1 MKKLLKVFIFLIV
14 LITIACSRG
23 QVKEVEKEE
32 YKVQD
37 MDVDYSMIEYELPKI
52 EEEHEILKAYK
63 NRLYILIHDV
73 KDEES
78 DKLVDSLMVYDFQGQ
93 REVKRYNFQKGMK
106 IHDLAVYQGDIYI
119 SFGDGEKD
127 FLVEPTEGT
136 EPTNTEVTESN
147 TEETKQVTEETK
159 HKKRK
164 GTLPTESLPTDAF
177 FGKNIENK
185 TYSIG
190 KLENGGIT
198 LVTTLEKQKFAPK
211 FLEVFDDFYYLNISD
226 GEYNVSP
233 LLDESSN
240 NRFSFDFVD
249 EIQDRI
255 YNSDDRLIAQGKDK
269 KNSYFYIVD
278 EDNNVEKIP
287 IEPSEQFFSFIA
299 LKNGIFSSYTDIY
312 DRESLKL
319 MYIDINP
326 KGEKKYKKKIV
337 SSDSIYKF
345 YSNNTDNIIAEGSG
359 GGIYFIRVKRSQIYL
374 GKVSGIGDNRYKIFP
389 NEDSRYGL
397 VDEEHGKYLDIY
409 FN

>member
-23 QVKEVEKEE
+23 KVKEVEKEE
-32 YKVQD
+32 YTVQD
-37 MDVDYSMIEYELPKI
+37 MDVDYSVIEYELPKI
-52 EEEHEILKAYK
+52 EEEHEIIKAYK

-78 DKLVDSLMVYDFQGQ
+78 DKLMDSLMVYDFQGE

-127 FLVEPTEGT
+127 FFDEPTEGI

-147 TEETKQVTEETK
+147 TIETKQATKETK
-159 HKKRK
+159 HKKEK
-164 GTLPTESLPTDAF
+164 KLPTENAPTDAY
-177 FGKNIENK
+177 FGKSIENR

-190 KLENGGIT
+190 KLQDEGIT
-198 LVTTLEKQKFAPK
+198 LITSLEKQKFAPK
-211 FLEVFDDFYYLNISD
+211 FLYAFNDLYYLNLKD

-233 LLDESSN
+233 LLEESSN
-240 NRFSFDFVD
+240 NKFSFDFVD

-255 YNSDDRLIAQGKDK
+255 YSSGDRLISQGKDK

-299 LKNGIFSSYTDIY
+299 LKSGIFSSYTDIY

-326 KGEKKYKKKIV
+326 KGEEKYKKKIV
-337 SSDSIYKF
+337 SSNSIYKF

-359 GGIYFIRVKRSQIYL
+359 GEIYFIRVKRSQIYR

-389 NEDSRYGL
+389 NEDSRYGF

>member
-32 YKVQD
+32 YTIQN

-73 KDEES
+73 KDESE
-78 DKLVDSLMVYDFQGQ
+78 KLADCLMIYDFQSE
-93 REVKRYNFQKGMK
+93 REVKRYFFQKGMK

-119 SFGDGEKD
+119 SFGDGGKD
-127 FLVEPTEGT
+127 FFNKSTEAKDIGET
-136 EPTNTEVTESN
+136 ENKA
-147 TEETKQVTEETK
+147 EENKQATEETK
-159 HKKRK
+159 HRTENK
-164 GTLPTESLPTDAF
+164 TLPTNNTPTDPF
-177 FGKNIENK
+177 FGKSIENK

-190 KLENGGIT
+190 KLESGGIS
-198 LVTTLEKQKFAPK
+198 LITTLEKQKFAPK
-211 FLEVFDDFYYLNISD
+211 FLYAFDDLYYLNLKD
-226 GEYNVSP
+226 GKYNVSP

-240 NRFSFDFVD
+240 DMFSFDFVD

-255 YNSDDRLIAQGKDK
+255 YSSGERLIAQGKDK
-269 KNSYFYIVD
+269 KNSYFYLVD
-278 EDNNVEKIP
+278 EKNNVEKIP

-299 LKNGIFSSYTDIY
+299 LKNGIFSSYTDIF
-312 DRESLKL
+312 DRESLKM

-326 KGEKKYKKKIV
+326 KGEEKYKKKIV
-337 SSDSIYKF
+337 SADSIYKF
-345 YSNNTDNIIAEGSG
+345 YSNNTDNIIAEDSG
-359 GGIYFIRVKRSQIYL
+359 GGIYFIRVKRSQIYS
-374 GKVSGIGDNRYKIFP
+374 GKITGIGDNRYKIFP
-389 NEDSRYGL
+389 NEDSRYGF

>member
-14 LITIACSRG
+14 LITIACSRE

-32 YKVQD
+32 YTVQD

-52 EEEHEILKAYK
+52 EEEYEILKAYK

-73 KDEES
+73 KDEDS
-78 DKLVDSLMVYDFQGQ
+78 DKIVDSLMIYDFQAE

-106 IHDLAVYQGDIYI
+106 IHDLIVYQGDIYI
-119 SFGDGEKD
+119 SFGDGGKD
-127 FLVEPTEGT
+127 FFNERAEATNAEETE
-136 EPTNTEVTESN
+136 NNIEVTENN
-147 TEETKQVTEETK
+147 TKETVQ
-159 HKKRK
+159 KKERK
-164 GTLPTESLPTDAF
+164 LPTENLPTDAY
-177 FGKNIENK
+177 FGKSIENK

-190 KLENGGIT
+190 KLQDEGIT

-211 FLEVFDDFYYLNISD
+211 FLYAFDDLYYLNLKD

-233 LLDESSN
+233 LIEESSN
-240 NRFSFDFVD
+240 TRFSFDFVD

-255 YNSDDRLIAQGKDK
+255 YSSGDRLIAQGKDK

-299 LKNGIFSSYTDIY
+299 LKSGIFSSYTDIY
-312 DRESLKL
+312 DRESLKI

-326 KGEKKYKKKIV
+326 KGEEKYKKKIV

-359 GGIYFIRVKRSQIYL
+359 GGIYFIRVKRSQIYR

-389 NEDSRYGL
+389 NEDSRYGF

>member
-32 YKVQD
+32 YTVQD

-52 EEEHEILKAYK
+52 EEEYEILKAYK

-73 KDEES
+73 KDEDS
-78 DKLVDSLMVYDFQGQ
+78 DKIVDSLMIYDFQAE

-119 SFGDGEKD
+119 SFGDGGKD
-127 FLVEPTEGT
+127 FFNEPT
-136 EPTNTEVTESN
+136 EPTNAEVTEN
-147 TEETKQVTEETK
+147 NINETVQKAEEEKQ
-159 HKKRK
+159 KKGK
-164 GTLPTESLPTDAF
+164 KLPTESLPTDAY
-177 FGKNIENK
+177 FGKSIENK

-190 KLENGGIT
+190 KLQDEGIT
-198 LVTTLEKQKFAPK
+198 LVITLEKQKFAPK
-211 FLEVFDDFYYLNISD
+211 FLYAFDDLYYLNLKD

-233 LLDESSN
+233 LLEESSN
-240 NRFSFDFVD
+240 TRFSFDFVD

-255 YNSDDRLIAQGKDK
+255 YSSGDRLIAQGKDK

-299 LKNGIFSSYTDIY
+299 LKSGIFSSYTDIY
-312 DRESLKL
+312 DRESLKI

-326 KGEKKYKKKIV
+326 KGEEKYKKKIV

-359 GGIYFIRVKRSQIYL
+359 GGIYFIRVKRSQIYR

-389 NEDSRYGL
+389 NEDSRYGF

>member
-14 LITIACSRG
+14 LITIACSRE

-32 YKVQD
+32 YTVQD

-52 EEEHEILKAYK
+52 EEEYEILKAYK

-73 KDEES
+73 KDEDS
-78 DKLVDSLMVYDFQGQ
+78 DKIVDSLMIYDFQAE

-119 SFGDGEKD
+119 SFGDGGKD
-127 FLVEPTEGT
+127 FFNEPT
-136 EPTNTEVTESN
+136 EPTNAEETENNIEVTENN
-147 TEETKQVTEETK
+147 TKETVQ
-159 HKKRK
+159 KKERK
-164 GTLPTESLPTDAF
+164 LPTESLPTDAY
-177 FGKNIENK
+177 FGKSIENK

-190 KLENGGIT
+190 KLQDEGIT
-198 LVTTLEKQKFAPK
+198 LVITLEKQKFAPK
-211 FLEVFDDFYYLNISD
+211 FLYAFDDLYYLNLKD

-233 LLDESSN
+233 LLEESSN
-240 NRFSFDFVD
+240 TRFSFDFVD

-255 YNSDDRLIAQGKDK
+255 YSSGDRLIAQGKDK

-299 LKNGIFSSYTDIY
+299 LKSGIFSSYTDIY
-312 DRESLKL
+312 DRESLKI

-326 KGEKKYKKKIV
+326 KGEEKYKKKIV

-359 GGIYFIRVKRSQIYL
+359 GGIYFIRVKRSQIYR

-389 NEDSRYGL
+389 NEDSRYGF

>member
-14 LITIACSRG
+14 LITIACSRE

-32 YKVQD
+32 YTVQD

-52 EEEHEILKAYK
+52 EEEYEILKAYK

-73 KDEES
+73 KDEDS
-78 DKLVDSLMVYDFQGQ
+78 DKIVDSLMIYDFQAE

-106 IHDLAVYQGDIYI
+106 IHDLIVYQGDIYI
-119 SFGDGEKD
+119 SFGDGGKD
-127 FLVEPTEGT
+127 FFNERAEATNAEETE
-136 EPTNTEVTESN
+136 NNIEVTENN
-147 TEETKQVTEETK
+147 TKETVQ
-159 HKKRK
+159 KKERK
-164 GTLPTESLPTDAF
+164 LPTENLPTDAY
-177 FGKNIENK
+177 FGKSIENK

-190 KLENGGIT
+190 KLQDEGIT

-211 FLEVFDDFYYLNISD
+211 FLYAFDDLYYLNLKD

-233 LLDESSN
+233 LIEESSN
-240 NRFSFDFVD
+240 TRFSFDFVD

-255 YNSDDRLIAQGKDK
+255 YSSGDRLIAQGKENKD
-269 KNSYFYIVD
+269 SYFYIVD
-278 EDNNVEKIP
+278 EENNVEKIP

-299 LKNGIFSSYTDIY
+299 LQSGIFSSYTDIF
-312 DRESLKL
+312 DRESLKI

-326 KGEKKYKKKIV
+326 KGEEKYKKKIV

-345 YSNNTDNIIAEGSG
+345 YSNNTDNILAEGSG
-359 GGIYFIRVKRSQIYL
+359 GDINFIRVKRSQIYR
-374 GKVSGIGDNRYKIFP
+374 GKVSGIGDNRYKILP
-389 NEDSRYGL
+389 NEDSRYGFI
-397 VDEEHGKYLDIY
+397 DEEHGKYLDIY

>member
-32 YKVQD
+32 YNVQD

-78 DKLVDSLMVYDFQGQ
+78 DKLVDSLMIYDFQGQ

-127 FLVEPTEGT
+127 FFNEPTEATDIGET
-136 EPTNTEVTESN
+136 ENKAEEN
-147 TEETKQVTEETK
+147 KQATEETN
-159 HKKRK
+159 HKKRNR
-164 GTLPTESLPTDAF
+164 TLPTNNTPTDPF
-177 FGKNIENK
+177 FGKSIENK

-190 KLENGGIT
+190 KLESGGIS
-198 LVTTLEKQKFAPK
+198 LITTLEKQKFAPK
-211 FLEVFDDFYYLNISD
+211 FLDVFDDLYYLNISD

-240 NRFSFDFVD
+240 NKFSFDFVD

-359 GGIYFIRVKRSQIYL
+359 GEIYFIRVKRSQIYL

>member
-32 YKVQD
+32 YTIQD

-73 KDEES
+73 KDESE
-78 DKLVDSLMVYDFQGQ
+78 KLADCLMIYDFQSE
-93 REVKRYNFQKGMK
+93 REVKRYFFQKGMK

-119 SFGDGEKD
+119 SFGDGGKD
-127 FLVEPTEGT
+127 FFNEPTEAKDIGET
-136 EPTNTEVTESN
+136 ENKA
-147 TEETKQVTEETK
+147 EENKQATEETK
-159 HKKRK
+159 HKSENK
-164 GTLPTESLPTDAF
+164 TLPTNNTPTDPF
-177 FGKNIENK
+177 FGKSIENK

-190 KLENGGIT
+190 KLESGGIS
-198 LVTTLEKQKFAPK
+198 LITTLEKQKFAPK
-211 FLEVFDDFYYLNISD
+211 FLYAFDDLYYLSLKD
-226 GEYNVSP
+226 GKYNVST

-240 NRFSFDFVD
+240 DMFSFDFVD

-255 YNSDDRLIAQGKDK
+255 YSSGDRLIAQGKDK

-359 GGIYFIRVKRSQIYL
+359 GEIYFIRVKRSQIYS